1 MNESDNIFNE
11 IDSKSSDID
20 SSSDNSSSENEIIYD
35 ANEVSAVEPSER
47 SEPGA
52 ADRKLS
58 DEQLEDN
65 YEDVSE
71 ETEEPEEE
79 QDIPSSTI
87 IQYVKDDESESG
99 FTINE
104 LDVGELNEFIS
115 RENEVRGVNPTSND
129 YYTFISGDIYVY
141 FADYLANY
149 PLNEYK
155 ACHLR
160 HWIQN
165 TQYSSYYDD
174 YYYLWYD
181 YPSTECLEIYKA
193 NNSSQ
198 YVLSRTTQTVLNATI
213 MYGSEQGNA
222 DLRKGVSYVQ
232 EIALLGAVGV
242 CLVLYILS
250 AFFRALRR

>member
-1 MNESDNIFNE
+1 MNESDNFLNE
-11 IDSKSSDID
+11 VDSQSPDINSSP
-20 SSSDNSSSENEIIYD
+20 DNSGFENEIIHD
-35 ANEVSAVEPSER
+35 ASETSAAEQSED
-47 SEPGA
+47 
-52 ADRKLS
+52 DRELS
-58 DEQLEDN
+58 DEQI
-65 YEDVSE
+65 
-71 ETEEPEEE
+71 EEE
-79 QDIPSSTI
+79 LPPSDTV
-87 IQYVKDDESESG
+87 IQVVPDETSENG
-99 FTINE
+99 YTINS

-115 RENEVRGVNPTSND
+115 RENEVRSVNPTSND
-129 YYTFISGDIYVY
+129 YYTFISGDIYDY

-181 YPSTECLEIYKA
+181 YPSTECIEIYKA

-213 MYGSEQGNA
+213 TYGSEQGNA

-232 EIALLGAVGV
+232 ELALLGAVGC